1 MIKKA
6 RNVLCVYLP
15 PKCGHSE
22 MEHFV
27 KELEKNLKE
36 AVKGLTPL
44 KVLCTVLVKECFFL
58 TSKRYH
64 NEYHV
69 RTEYNSLKVK
79 SSFFLDFS
87 WVLLSSQ
94 EN

>member
-6 RNVLCVYLP
+6 KNVLMCVYLSS
-15 PKCGHSE
+15 KCGHSE

-27 KELEKNLKE
+27 KELEGNLEE

-44 KVLCTVLVKECFFL
+44 KVFCTVLVRECFFL
-58 TSKRYH
+58 TCKRYH

-69 RTEYNSLKVK
+69 QTEYNSLKVD
-79 SSFFLDFS
+79 FPDAFLATHVNARKF
-87 WVLLSSQ
+87 
-94 EN
+94 

>member
-6 RNVLCVYLP
+6 RNVLICVYLS
-15 PKCGHSE
+15 PKCGRSE
-22 MEHFV
+22 MEQFV
-27 KELEKNLKE
+27 KELEKNLKD

-64 NEYHV
+64 NKYYV
-69 RTEYNSLKVK
+69 RTEYSSLEVDYKAYATYNI
-79 SSFFLDFS
+79 S
-87 WVLLSSQ
+87 
-94 EN
+94 ERIIE